1 MKKLIGVMCLFILLC
16 LVNSP
21 LALTA
26 AKDSLLLW
34 SNSVLPALLPFF
46 IASQILYY
54 AGGAKLLSRGVTPLM
69 KLLFLPPAGGFALIM
84 SLLCG
89 YPTGSR
95 MCALLYEEKQITSE
109 ECGRLSMLCHNAGPV
124 FISGTLATVLL
135 AQPYLALPILCIH
148 LCAALLT
155 ALIFCSNVPSV
166 TLSSPILYAAH
177 EEPLQPV
184 GQLFGKA
191 VFSGIQS
198 ILLICGYMVFFGIAI
213 RFLLYYGAPLF
224 TLLPKSIRGEVMAL
238 TAGSLEMT
246 QGLSFLAQ
254 STSPLRLPFICA
266 LLSFSGL
273 CIVIQSLA
281 LLSSTQI
288 KAGRFILSR
297 LVCACLAFALCFLYE
312 KAALATPIL
321 LTALLC
327 VGNWCCKTVIKKVVK
342 NTADQL

>member
-1 MKKLIGVMCLFILLC
+1 M
-16 LVNSP
+16 
-21 LALTA
+21 
-26 AKDSLLLW
+26 
-34 SNSVLPALLPFF
+34 
-46 IASQILYY
+46 LYY

-69 KLLFLPPAGGFALIM
+69 KLFSLPSAGGFAFIM

-95 MCALLYEEKQITSE
+95 MCALLYEEKQITGK
-109 ECGRLSMLCHNAGPV
+109 ECGRLSILCHNAGPI

-135 AQPYLALPILCIH
+135 GEPSLALPILCIH
-148 LCAALLT
+148 LCASLLT
-155 ALIFCSNVPSV
+155 ALVFCGNDTSV
-166 TLSSPILYAAH
+166 TQSSCIPPAENKDA
-177 EEPLQPV
+177 LQPV

-198 ILLICGYMVFFGIAI
+198 ILLICGYMVFFGIVI

-224 TLLPKSIRGEVMAL
+224 VLLPENIRGEVMAL

-246 QGLSFLAQ
+246 QGLSLLAQ

-273 CIVIQSLA
+273 CILMQSLA
-281 LLSSTQI
+281 LLPDAHI
-288 KAGRFILSR
+288 KAGRFILAR
-297 LVCACLAFALCFLYE
+297 LVCAGFAFALCFLYE
-312 KAALATPIL
+312 KTALATPIL

-327 VGNWCCKTVIKKVVK
+327 VGNWCCKTVIRKAIK
-342 NTADQL
+342 NMADQL